1 MERSYYV
8 IDAFAGE
15 PFAGNPAAVVLD
27 ALGLDDRRMQAIA
40 EEFNLSE
47 TTFVLPPTNVGPV
60 CNRLETG
67 PTQAH
72 ENTQE
77 GANAGLRPPRESDA
91 TVRFRWFTPTAE
103 VDMCGHATIAGVHA
117 LVESGRLQ
125 FPKTAEKATVSID
138 TRSGTLTAFVERI
151 PESEQWMIWLDLI
164 DPTLTPQAM
173 EESNLASV
181 LSLGV
186 ESFESSLPMVKTQ
199 DDDLLVFVK
208 DFQLL
213 NEARPDFKRL
223 GRLLERNRLRGL
235 SLATAKTLTPS
246 INLQSRFFAP
256 NVGVNE
262 DPVTGSVHGPL
273 AAYMVKHGLVPVHD
287 GIAALSCTQAKAGG
301 RAGLVYVLVQP
312 KGNDV
317 YAVRIGG
324 RAVTTMRGTLNI

>member
-1 MERSYYV
+1 MRVEQLWSGDDRMERPYYV

-15 PFAGNPAAVVLD
+15 PFAGNPAAVVLNV
-27 ALGLDDRRMQAIA
+27 LGLDDRQMQAIA

-47 TTFVLPPTNVGPV
+47 TTFVLPPTEPSASTRENSQQEK
-60 CNRLETG
+60 ETEVE
-67 PTQAH
+67 AD
-72 ENTQE
+72 
-77 GANAGLRPPRESDA
+77 LS
-91 TVRFRWFTPTAE
+91 VRFRWFTPTTE

-117 LVESGRLQ
+117 LVECGRLQ
-125 FPKTAEKATVSID
+125 FPKTAEKVTVRID
-138 TRSGTLTAFVERI
+138 TRSGNIAAFVERI
-151 PESEQWMIWLDLI
+151 PESKQWMIWLDMI
-164 DPTLTPQAM
+164 DPTLTPQSM
-173 EESNLASV
+173 VESELASV

-199 DDDLLVFVK
+199 DGDLLVFVK

-213 NEARPDFKRL
+213 NEARPDFTRL
-223 GRLLERNRLRGL
+223 GRLLDRNRLRGL

-301 RAGLVYVLVQP
+301 RAGLVYALVQP

-324 RAVTTMRGTLNI
+324 RTVTTMRGTLSI